1 MFLPPPDI
9 KETNKVLAL
18 LDSNL
23 VRNKD
28 FLDKIDHNI
37 SNDHTVNLMIMF
49 LSKFPILASVPVVFI
64 RSLEKISDKAD
75 YVFLIPYVDLNSN
88 DTEIMKKVIN
98 ELNFLI
104 KNFNVKEVDIP
115 LTSHNSDFNEILFN
129 TISSAKINVITLTK

>member
-9 KETNKVLAL
+9 KEINKVLAL
-18 LDSNL
+18 LDSNF
-23 VRNKD
+23 VKNKD

-37 SNDHTVNLMIMF
+37 SNDPSVNLTIMF
-49 LSKFPILASVPVVFI
+49 VSKSPILASVPVVFMH
-64 RSLEKISDKAD
+64 SLEKITDKAD

-104 KNFNVKEVDIP
+104 QNFNVKEVDIP
-115 LTSHNSDFNEILFN
+115 LTSHNSDFNEVLSN
-129 TISSAKINVITLTK
+129 TISSAKINVNYIN